1 MYQPVSHAVYSLD
14 SNKCVPD
21 LHFFTFSTSTMSMR
35 SGDSFQ
41 FSQAAK
47 VEEKEDGR
55 EAKATRDGVEDPR
68 FQMIFSAINYKP
80 PFMAGFPASHC

>member
-1 MYQPVSHAVYSLD
+1 MTLPEKRVKYLEHPRTTWFPMVH
-14 SNKCVPD
+14 
-21 LHFFTFSTSTMSMR
+21 STSTMSMR

-55 EAKATRDGVEDPR
+55 AAKATRDGVTAQFPR
-68 FQMIFSAINYKP
+68 AMGNKYNKRCL
-80 PFMAGFPASHC
+80 HTR